1 MDSMD
6 DSSRRRQQRRNQPS
20 SSTSSTPPTHFRSQK
35 FSTNPTKTTQSSN
48 FIPRS
53 NTTTGTT
60 RNSTRNPGH
69 IHNWKSEA
77 NAANNKQVEE
87 TEAREDVGSII
98 GTCPFMCP
106 EGERMQRERLR
117 DLAVFERLNGDPRKT
132 SPALAVKKFCRTI
145 SLKYVQSSDVR
156 PLAVLEDTLN
166 YLLNILDSSEHPF
179 EVIHDFIFD
188 RTRSIR
194 QDLSM
199 QNIVNERAIHM
210 YEKMVKFHVVSH
222 QRLRNCS
229 SSSISSLQYLNLEQL
244 TKTLTSLYI
253 MYEANHD
260 NNFVY
265 ENEAQFR
272 SFYVLLHLDSK
283 NQQTESLSL
292 WFRRV
297 PSPIMKSKEMCFA
310 RQVLRLYRVGNYKRF
325 LYTVSSEASYL
336 QYCIIEPYVNEVR
349 ALAISYIN
357 NCCYKVHPYP
367 LEQLSKLLMMK
378 ELDVESLCHACGL
391 ETLTDNGENKSLP
404 TKQTTFSLP
413 KGSLQS
419 YKLIGLQK

>member
-1 MDSMD
+1 MD
-6 DSSRRRQQRRNQPS
+6 DSTRRRQQRRNQPS
-20 SSTSSTPPTHFRSQK
+20 SSTSSTAPTRFRSQK

-60 RNSTRNPGH
+60 RDSTRNPAH
-69 IHNWKSEA
+69 IPNWKSEA
-77 NAANNKQVEE
+77 NAATNKHEEE

-98 GTCPFMCP
+98 GTRR
-106 EGERMQRERLR
+106 EGTEGTPTRFSF
-117 DLAVFERLNGDPRKT
+117 FERLNGDPRKT

-156 PLAVLEDTLN
+156 PLAVLENTLN
-166 YLLNILDSSEHPF
+166 YLLNLLDSSEHPF

-222 QRLRNCS
+222 QRLRSCS

-260 NNFVY
+260 NNSVY

-297 PSPIMKSKEMCFA
+297 PSLIMKAKEMCFA
-310 RQVLRLYRVGNYKRF
+310 RQVLRLYRMGNYKRF

-336 QYCIIEPYVNEVR
+336 QYCIIEPYVNE
-349 ALAISYIN
+349 
-357 NCCYKVHPYP
+357 
-367 LEQLSKLLMMK
+367 
-378 ELDVESLCHACGL
+378 ELDVESLCHSCGL

-404 TKQTTFSLP
+404 MKQTTFSFP

-419 YKLIGLQK
+419 YKLIGLQQ